1 MAPQGAWRWLCQGRG
16 ARLIFTTGAGRDER
30 PVSISWGHT
39 GKGHSG
45 AMSDS
50 AREDGSWTL
59 RERVCV
65 IQTLESQEE
74 NALPGHGAS
83 HRYPMEAF
91 EASSKCPRRF
101 QTLASPERASP
112 SHCASHLLRTFLF
125 SFPLLRP
132 FLLPS
137 PNARTEHGG
146 AGDRKHHVPT
156 PGAKTGGNHRQS
168 TDYMLRETGLFFPNH
183 CENFKCFK

>member
-1 MAPQGAWRWLCQGRG
+1 MDPKREGLCDIDPGKPRG
-16 ARLIFTTGAGRDER
+16 KCAARSRGQSQVPNG
-30 PVSISWGHT
+30 G
-39 GKGHSG
+39 
-45 AMSDS
+45 
-50 AREDGSWTL
+50 L
-59 RERVCV
+59 RGL
-65 IQTLESQEE
+65 LES
-74 NALPGHGAS
+74 
-83 HRYPMEAF
+83 
-91 EASSKCPRRF
+91 PRRF